1 MATAK
6 TIHVITWNING
17 FKKKKYQTFQEV
29 SNAADVVFL
38 QETHIGVENEHSLD
52 IEDKWKIYCTRY
64 ASSRKGSAILVRKTL
79 DFELISQGKDVNG
92 AYLVL
97 KCKLEGQPYTL
108 VSVYNHHRDVDTLD
122 QLSEYLRQMAS
133 GMLVIGGDFNTVLNP
148 FVDKETQFSP
158 SKVTNNASHNKLRRH
173 VEKFMKSLQL
183 VDVWRRINPTARKY
197 TFNTHNIRSRLDYF
211 FIPEECMWR
220 VKQCDIK
227 DVQKTDHQPL
237 SLEVNSV
244 PVIPCK
250 KDQEIQY
257 IGQLLHHKAE
267 FGIVEA
273 DLSSLKDDTHAIDE
287 VEIVT
292 AIQPLQVSDTPRP
305 DGISVT
311 FYKDCTK
318 ELIPYLKVLYRRM
331 LSGLFDFQ
339 KTHFCDSVQEP
350 HCGQQHFFNA
360 DYLIIATILA
370 RRLDAICLK
379 HLVSQSMGSKL
390 NSLPTFWITF
400 KAPCPRVKWSYIKN
414 ALEEQKQVN
423 SEWCQDFV
431 ILENLLRNSD
441 DSECSPETYKHL
453 RQGCPLTPVLMTLV
467 LKSISSKLIGH
478 LEQHRLLVFRQS
490 VIVCVRQEDQD
501 EVEATLVNLSDHLGM
516 SDIVVLSRNN
526 GFLNVRECEENWEFE
541 FDEGAQWTVGE
552 EAGEESYDEQEES
565 DDLYQE
571 SGYEEDD
578 ESNMVHEFYEDGSE
592 LMPTIQHR
600 QTMYAVVTLASG
612 EVVVVAKNWL
622 TEDRQQSHWPPFKS
636 PENFTEAVKS
646 RSPPVTQ
653 GKQWEKIKVTFNGE
667 YGTCAEAKNIQ
678 RLLSGTKVQKQS
690 PVFGPAPLKR
700 RKLNEKSSN
709 PAAMLPAPSRS
720 IPTAGPTHS
729 TAPRPQSGSSS
740 NEHDKLVKMLKEINS
755 KVQENSLMLKELLR
769 RSKQARPP
777 SSTSMPFHAKLPLN
791 SLEELEIFENKLRD
805 ESTRENFMDHLSRLG
820 GSGQKQIVRGI
831 MDSVMTDDLA
841 EAFNWQ
847 GRQNKRA
854 ICGLELT
861 KVIKVAALYAGVN
874 VTEVE
879 KEIKNWLR
887 YSADRNARKKLKD
900 LKDTEAGNPTVT
912 SGTASD
918 ISCDSRAGYDPL
930 LPAFLF

>member
-6 TIHVITWNING
+6 TIHVVTWNING

-38 QETHIGVENEHSLD
+38 QETHIGVENEHGLD
-52 IEDKWKIYCTRY
+52 IEDKWEICCTQY

-79 DFELISQGKDVNG
+79 DFELISPGRDVNG

-122 QLSEYLRQMAS
+122 QLSEYLGQMAS

-360 DYLIIATILA
+360 DYLIIATIVA

-478 LEQHRLLVFRQS
+478 LEQYRILVFRQS

-667 YGTCAEAKNIQ
+667 Y
-678 RLLSGTKVQKQS
+678 
-690 PVFGPAPLKR
+690 
-700 RKLNEKSSN
+700 
-709 PAAMLPAPSRS
+709 
-720 IPTAGPTHS
+720 
-729 TAPRPQSGSSS
+729 
-740 NEHDKLVKMLKEINS
+740 EHDKLVKMLKEINS

-769 RSKQARPP
+769 RSKQARQP

-930 LPAFLF
+930 VPAFLFRD